1 MTKLVAMDT
10 KLKWIQHKLEIE
22 SFIYGPE
29 ETNSRTELCM
39 CCSTA
44 SEPDEAN
51 QVQRDYN
58 SQHQTYLIA
67 VEVSIGLKGQCSS
80 SSSCSAQIKSI
91 AIILR
96 HSILSV
102 LYTVSH

>member
-51 QVQRDYN
+51 QV
-58 SQHQTYLIA
+58 
-67 VEVSIGLKGQCSS
+67 
-80 SSSCSAQIKSI
+80 
-91 AIILR
+91 
-96 HSILSV
+96 
-102 LYTVSH
+102 